1 MPEKKKCM
9 SSQKGSFQDNEMLL
23 RLAQGG
29 DTEARSRVYEANI
42 GLIYMVL
49 ERFRNTSYEYE
60 DLFQVGSIGLLKA
73 IDKFDF
79 TYNVRFS
86 TYAVPMIIGEIKK
99 FLRDDGMV
107 KVQRGV
113 KETYSKIR
121 WAQEKLR
128 ADLGR
133 EPGIQEI
140 AHLLEMDSEDIVLA
154 MEACQTPAYMHDV
167 LPGEERE
174 HLSLLDRLADDENSA
189 RLLERMAL
197 REALAKLDAREQE
210 VILRRFFKDETQS
223 RIAERL
229 GVSQVQVSRI
239 EKAAINKLKTMLG

>member
-1 MPEKKKCM
+1 M
-9 SSQKGSFQDNEMLL
+9 SSAHSYEDNEDLLL
-23 RLAQGG
+23 RAKQG
-29 DTEARSRVYEANI
+29 DEEAREQIYQANV

-49 ERFRNTSYEYE
+49 ERFKGTSYDYE

-79 TYNVRFS
+79 SFQVRFS

-107 KVQRGV
+107 KVQRGY
-113 KETYSKIR
+113 KELYGKIR

-128 ADLGR
+128 HDLGR
-133 EPGIQEI
+133 EPSVNEI
-140 AHLLEMDSEDIVLA
+140 AACLEMDKEEIVLA
-154 MEACQTPAYMHDV
+154 MEACQAPAYIYDV
-167 LPGEERE
+167 LPGEEKDQV
-174 HLSLLDRLADDENSA
+174 SLVDRLASEENTV
-189 RLLERMAL
+189 RILEQMAL
-197 REALAKLDAREQE
+197 REALGKLDDRERE

-223 RIAERL
+223 VIAEDL

-239 EKAAINKLKTMLG
+239 EKGALQKLRNLLNEQTS